1 MNTTLNSFVSEQTP
15 QNNKSNDR
23 SKYSLMNT
31 ARWPGLMS
39 LSTLAEYLD
48 MSTTTVAKLVKAG
61 RLPAPVSS
69 PTPRLKRWS
78 KASIDDHFHKRSDD
92 KHHGPSIDQL
102 MAKSFSKSLGGC

>member
-1 MNTTLNSFVSEQTP
+1 MNTTLNPSDSKKTPHSIPTSVPQSYNFVQ
-15 QNNKSNDR
+15 K
-23 SKYSLMNT
+23 

-48 MSTTTVAKLVKAG
+48 MSTTTVANLVKAG

-78 KASIDDHFHKRSDD
+78 KKNIEDHFYRISDD
-92 KHHGPSIDQL
+92 KHSSPSIDQL
-102 MAKSFSKSLGGC
+102 MAKSFSKSKGGC